1 MLGKLNLLTNPDAAK
16 NRLYRVREI
25 FAPVKMNFEN
35 AFEFMSDKSK
45 YVSEERFNRAQT
57 ELQKILIGQSGGL
70 ITNVTQENGRL
81 VFDAR

>member
-1 MLGKLNLLTNPDAAK
+1 LLGKLDLFTNPDDAK
-16 NRLYRVREI
+16 NRLNRVREI
-25 FAPVKMNFEN
+25 FTPVKMNFEN
-35 AFEFMSDKSK
+35 AFEFMSDNSK